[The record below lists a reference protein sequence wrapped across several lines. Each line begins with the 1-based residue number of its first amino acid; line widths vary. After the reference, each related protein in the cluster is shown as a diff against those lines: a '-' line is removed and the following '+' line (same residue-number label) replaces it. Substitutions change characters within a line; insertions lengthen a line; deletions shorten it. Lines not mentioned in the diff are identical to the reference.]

1 LRPPAGAASGPSST
15 ELLTLYWRLGDAVL
29 QRHRG
34 TVYNVVTQALPAR
47 QAHSADQMRHLELA
61 RLEAAHAALWPRAMQ
76 GHVPSVAALL
86 RILDLEMPVAKPLR
100 AGCQGREG
108 PHGPLGPLRGTPY
121 RRDQQERL
129 QAPWLPHPWQLCGA
143 DDRRNVAVGPSTI
156 E

>member
-1 LRPPAGAASGPSST
+1 MRPPAGAASGPSST

-86 RILDLEMPVAKPLR
+86 RILDLE
-100 AGCQGREG
+100 C
-108 PHGPLGPLRGTPY
+108 
-121 RRDQQERL
+121 RL
-129 QAPWLPHPWQLCGA
+129 QGLYEPPAMGAKGPRTTGTTARDHPL
-143 DDRRNVAVGPSTI
+143 S
-156 E
+156 